1 VLHEAATNSSAP
13 TAGGDPHRQSDSASG
28 VGLARNT
35 LLNLAGLGVPLV
47 VGFAVIPVIASHLG
61 PVRFGLLGL
70 AWALLEYFSLVDGG
84 LGRATTRFVA
94 ERAASRRDEIGPV
107 VVASIASQLGLA
119 TIAGAAVALAAPA
132 VVGPLLPIPEG
143 LRSEAV
149 ATLRMLGAMLPVVV
163 LGLGLRGILEGAQR
177 FDVSTLIRLPSSSA
191 TFLVPAVGA
200 VWGLSLPQIMLFMLL
215 ARAAT
220 CAVMVVAVGRVLS
233 GVRWSLPRQWRPLR
247 PLLAYGGWVS
257 VSNVVSP
264 LLVQADRFVLGALA
278 GLAAVGYYTA
288 PYELTTRM
296 LVVAGSLTGAIFPAV
311 SAFNALGARQ
321 DLQRTFAMA
330 VRTIALVMVPPAATL
345 VAFAPDVLTAWMGEA
360 TAGQGA
366 TALRI
371 LAAGVVVNALAFVP
385 YACLQALGRA
395 DLTAKFHVAEL
406 VLHLPLTWWL
416 VREFG
421 VAGAAGAWSI
431 RVTLDAAL
439 LFAAARSSIGVSPR
453 QLLGG
458 RGGSAMLAMLALAG
472 VLAAGT
478 AVLPPLSPA
487 RAVAAAVAGLAFVYV
502 VWRHVLTAPERAAL
516 ASSVT
521 RVARGTR
528 AA

>member
-1 VLHEAATNSSAP
+1 
-13 TAGGDPHRQSDSASG
+13 
-28 VGLARNT
+28 
-35 LLNLAGLGVPLV
+35 
-47 VGFAVIPVIASHLG
+47 
-61 PVRFGLLGL
+61 
-70 AWALLEYFSLVDGG
+70 
-84 LGRATTRFVA
+84 
-94 ERAASRRDEIGPV
+94 
-107 VVASIASQLGLA
+107 
-119 TIAGAAVALAAPA
+119 
-132 VVGPLLPIPEG
+132 
-143 LRSEAV
+143 
-149 ATLRMLGAMLPVVV
+149 
-163 LGLGLRGILEGAQR
+163 
-177 FDVSTLIRLPSSSA
+177 
-191 TFLVPAVGA
+191 
-200 VWGLSLPQIMLFMLL
+200 
-215 ARAAT
+215 
-220 CAVMVVAVGRVLS
+220 
-233 GVRWSLPRQWRPLR
+233 
-247 PLLAYGGWVS
+247 
-257 VSNVVSP
+257 
-264 LLVQADRFVLGALA
+264 
-278 GLAAVGYYTA
+278 
-288 PYELTTRM
+288 
-296 LVVAGSLTGAIFPAV
+296 
-311 SAFNALGARQ
+311 
-321 DLQRTFAMA
+321 MA

-478 AVLPPLSPA
+478 AALPPLSPA